1 MQGREPDVKC
11 LKCGSPMANSES
23 GGYCAKCLIS
33 GLISISMAQAEA
45 LKRSD
50 AKRGGNP
57 GRIGGEEDPAK

>member
-33 GLISISMAQAEA
+33 GLISITMPQAEA
-45 LKRSD
+45 KRRSD
-50 AKRGGNP
+50 AKGGRER
-57 GRIGGEEDPAK
+57 GRIGGGSEAVN